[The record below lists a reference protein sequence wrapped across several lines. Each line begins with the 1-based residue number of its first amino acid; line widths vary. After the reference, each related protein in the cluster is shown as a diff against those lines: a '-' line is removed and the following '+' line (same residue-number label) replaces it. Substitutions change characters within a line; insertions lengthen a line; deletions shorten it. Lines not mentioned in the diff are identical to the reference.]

1 MELKNILEEINKQT
15 DKEIERIRE
24 SVNNE
29 IAELKK
35 EFDEKRRNF
44 ISKKKSEFMSE
55 GELKKQ
61 GILTERKL
69 ALKKELHNKKRKLI
83 ENIFNE
89 TVERLQNLDKTK
101 YEKLMEKLLKEVVV
115 TKNEIVLPA
124 LKEEVFNKGF
134 IARLNEKYK
143 WNISLG
149 SKTSVISGGFI
160 LKEKDY
166 ETVVDW
172 NSIKEFI
179 RQTEEDRVV
188 ESLFSKYE

>member
-1 MELKNILEEINKQT
+1 MELKNILEEIKKQT
-15 DKEIERIRE
+15 DKEIECIRE

-35 EFDEKRRNF
+35 EFDEKCRNF
-44 ISKKKSEFMSE
+44 TSKKKSEFMME

-89 TVERLQNLDKTK
+89 TVERLKNLDKSK
-101 YEKLMEKLLKEVVV
+101 YEKLMEKLLTEVVV

-124 LKEEVFNKGF
+124 QKEDIFNKDF
-134 IARLNEKYK
+134 IDKLNEKYK

-149 SKTSVISGGFI
+149 NKTSVISGGFI